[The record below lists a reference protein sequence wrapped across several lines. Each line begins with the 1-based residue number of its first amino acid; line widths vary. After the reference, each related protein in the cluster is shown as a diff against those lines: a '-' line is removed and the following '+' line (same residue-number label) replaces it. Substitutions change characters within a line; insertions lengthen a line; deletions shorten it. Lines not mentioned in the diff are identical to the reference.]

1 MASVAPRLD
10 RAESVIA
17 WAHDTLGLTYEE
29 IGGTIGATGRT
40 VLRWRDRRHAPQRR
54 NEAQIEKL
62 DELRFW
68 LETVFAEDREA
79 ADAWLRTRLL
89 ELRGKTPLVMVKRSD
104 LDAVIEMLA
113 TYEVG
118 AFV

>member
-1 MASVAPRLD
+1 MAGVAPRLD
-10 RAESVIA
+10 RTESVIE

-29 IGGTIGATGRT
+29 IGDAVGTTGRT

-54 NEAQIEKL
+54 NEAQIERL

-68 LETVFAEDREA
+68 IGTVFEEDEEA
-79 ADAWLRTRLL
+79 ANAWLRTRLL
-89 ELRGKTPLVMVKRSD
+89 ELRGKTPLAVVKRGN
-104 LDAVIEMLA
+104 LDPVIEMLA
-113 TYEVG
+113 TYEAG